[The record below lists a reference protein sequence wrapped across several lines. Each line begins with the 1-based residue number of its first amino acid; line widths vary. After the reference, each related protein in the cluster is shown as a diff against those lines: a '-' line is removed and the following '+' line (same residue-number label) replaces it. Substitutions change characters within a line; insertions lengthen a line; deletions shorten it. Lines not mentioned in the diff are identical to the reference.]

1 MRISPA
7 WMPAYPELAAK
18 RWFVSSL
25 PLLLLCYLVDFCNR
39 GNCTKY
45 RGKMQGS
52 PPWYAA
58 RLCLITFT
66 LNLIRFSPYY
76 THHKFTMVAA
86 SKAGATSQAIK
97 YEPLKCDCKL
107 TKRKESLGS
116 YESVRVESSSDIFLR
131 RKNDKKQ
138 IARCQKIILVP
149 KADTIENVVI
159 FCTFGAWI
167 TGNYLEDTQLGVKH
181 YLLLSY

>member
-107 TKRKESLGS
+107 TNEMKSGELRVGLGWKLKRYIST
-116 YESVRVESSSDIFLR
+116 
-131 RKNDKKQ
+131 RKWQGTNV
-138 IARCQKIILVP
+138 IARCQKIFLVP
-149 KADTIENVVI
+149 NADTIEI
-159 FCTFGAWI
+159 CRDLLHIWSRMYRQL
-167 TGNYLEDTQLGVKH
+167 YLVDSQLGVKH
-181 YLLLSY
+181 LLLN